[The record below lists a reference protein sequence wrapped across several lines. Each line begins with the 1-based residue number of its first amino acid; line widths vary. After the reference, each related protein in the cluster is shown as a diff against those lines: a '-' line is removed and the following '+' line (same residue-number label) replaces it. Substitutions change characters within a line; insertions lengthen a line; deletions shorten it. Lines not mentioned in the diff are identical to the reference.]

1 MILWIFL
8 ALWLVF
14 QVAFYLLFAAIDGA
28 WWPFGP
34 RYYFVGDDDGSK

>member
-1 MILWIFL
+1 MILGIFL

-14 QVAFYLLFAAIDGA
+14 QVAFCFLFAAIDGA